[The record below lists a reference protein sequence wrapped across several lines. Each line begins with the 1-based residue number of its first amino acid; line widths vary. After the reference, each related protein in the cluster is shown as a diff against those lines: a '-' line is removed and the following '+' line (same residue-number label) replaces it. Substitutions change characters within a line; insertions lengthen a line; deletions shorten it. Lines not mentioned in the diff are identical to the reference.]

1 MGMLYVSNVSIIFDV
16 PCLFYTNCYMFCIYF
31 ISLLY
36 FFGTNL
42 LTRCRSASSCFL
54 LFLYSRK
61 ASLDIFSE
69 LDETWTDLL
78 FFQHEDGVQR
88 RDGGAP
94 RGTHT
99 LGPRGPPLP
108 RRGVVSGPRGS
119 AAAALS
125 PSHASRREN
134 PKSPSHY
141 PRKVPE
147 TPPPS
152 TLARE
157 GPEPLPG
164 TLPER
169 GIVTGGFYIAMP
181 ASGVMRE

>member
-1 MGMLYVSNVSIIFDV
+1 MPV
-16 PCLFYTNCYMFCIYF
+16 PVFCCFCIPEKLVWKYSRNWTKLHGGCYF
-31 ISLLY
+31 IRTHLME
-36 FFGTNL
+36 
-42 LTRCRSASSCFL
+42 RRS
-54 LFLYSRK
+54 SR
-61 ASLDIFSE
+61 
-69 LDETWTDLL
+69 
-78 FFQHEDGVQR
+78 G
-88 RDGGAP
+88 
-94 RGTHT
+94 
-99 LGPRGPPLP
+99 GPRGPHTHPGRGSPLARP
-108 RRGVVSGPRGS
+108 GVVWAPRVPP
-119 AAAALS
+119 AAALS
-125 PSHASRREN
+125 ATYSPRREN
-134 PKSPSHY
+134 PKYPSHY

>member
-1 MGMLYVSNVSIIFDV
+1 MFHACFIPIATCFASTL
-16 PCLFYTNCYMFCIYF
+16 CHFYTF
-31 ISLLY
+31 S
-36 FFGTNL
+36 GTNL
-42 LTRCRSASSCFL
+42 LTRCRNASSCFL

-61 ASLDIFSE
+61 ASLEIFSE
-69 LDETWTDLL
+69 LDETSRGML
-78 FFQHEDGVQR
+78 FYQKTPEGPKRQQR
-88 RDGGAP
+88 RATWAPHAGRARAPPLARPSHVWAP
-94 RGTHT
+94 RW
-99 LGPRGPPLP
+99 PP
-108 RRGVVSGPRGS
+108 
-119 AAAALS
+119 AAALS
-125 PSHASRREN
+125 PTYSPRCKN
-134 PKSPSHY
+134 PKYPSHY

>member
-1 MGMLYVSNVSIIFDV
+1 MPV
-16 PCLFYTNCYMFCIYF
+16 PVFCC
-31 ISLLY
+31 
-36 FFGTNL
+36 FGIPEKL
-42 LTRCRSASSCFL
+42 VWK
-54 LFLYSRK
+54 YSRN
-61 ASLDIFSE
+61 
-69 LDETWTDLL
+69 WTKPFREVL
-78 FFQHEDGVQR
+78 FFQKTQDDAKMQQR
-88 RDGGAP
+88 RPTGAPHAMRARQAPWPRPRMVWAP
-94 RGTHT
+94 RGS
-99 LGPRGPPLP
+99 P
-108 RRGVVSGPRGS
+108 
-119 AAAALS
+119 AAALS
-125 PSHASRREN
+125 PTYSPREN
-134 PKSPSHY
+134 NPKCLSHY

>member
-1 MGMLYVSNVSIIFDV
+1 MFHACFIPIATCFASTL
-16 PCLFYTNCYMFCIYF
+16 CHFYTF
-31 ISLLY
+31 S
-36 FFGTNL
+36 GTNL

-61 ASLDIFSE
+61 ASLEIFSE
-69 LDETWTDLL
+69 LDETSRGML
-78 FFQHEDGVQR
+78 FYQNTPEGPKEQQRGARRAPHAPRARLAPWPRPGVVW
-88 RDGGAP
+88 AP
-94 RGTHT
+94 RGS
-99 LGPRGPPLP
+99 P
-108 RRGVVSGPRGS
+108 
-119 AAAALS
+119 AAALS
-125 PSHASRREN
+125 PTYSPREN
-134 PKSPSHY
+134 NPKGLSQN

>member
-1 MGMLYVSNVSIIFDV
+1 MPVPIF
-16 PCLFYTNCYMFCIYF
+16 CCFCIPEKLVWKYSRNWTKFHGGSYF
-31 ISLLY
+31 IR
-36 FFGTNL
+36 THQ
-42 LTRCRSASSCFL
+42 
-54 LFLYSRK
+54 K
-61 ASLDIFSE
+61 
-69 LDETWTDLL
+69 
-78 FFQHEDGVQR
+78 VQR
-88 RDGGAP
+88 RDEVEP
-94 RGTHT
+94 RGPHT
-99 LGPRGPPLP
+99 PPGRGSPLARPGVVWAPRGPP
-108 RRGVVSGPRGS
+108 
-119 AAAALS
+119 AAALS
-125 PSHASRREN
+125 STYSPRREN
-134 PKSPSHY
+134 SKGLSQY

>member
-1 MGMLYVSNVSIIFDV
+1 MFHACFIPIATCFASTLYHS
-16 PCLFYTNCYMFCIYF
+16 YT
-31 ISLLY
+31 

-61 ASLDIFSE
+61 ASLEIFSE
-69 LDETWTDLL
+69 LDETTRGCL
-78 FFQHEDGVQR
+78 FFQNTPDGAKEQQR
-88 RDGGAP
+88 RATRRPHAP
-94 RGTHT
+94 RARAP
-99 LGPRGPPLP
+99 LLP
-108 RRGVVSGPRGS
+108 RPGVVWAPRGS

-125 PSHASRREN
+125 PTYSSRCKN
-134 PKSPSHY
+134 PRYPSHI

-147 TPPPS
+147 APPSS
-152 TLARE
+152 TLARGGSE
-157 GPEPLPG
+157 ALPG

-169 GIVTGGFYIAMP
+169 GIITRGLYITMP

>member
-1 MGMLYVSNVSIIFDV
+1 MFHACFIPIATCFASTLWH
-16 PCLFYTNCYMFCIYF
+16 FYT
-31 ISLLY
+31 

-61 ASLDIFSE
+61 ASLEIFSE
-69 LDETWTDLL
+69 LDETSRTSL
-78 FFQHEDGVQR
+78 FFQKTSDGAKKQR
-88 RDGGAP
+88 RRPTGQPHATRARAPPLPHPGMVWAP
-94 RGTHT
+94 RGS
-99 LGPRGPPLP
+99 P
-108 RRGVVSGPRGS
+108 
-119 AAAALS
+119 AAALS
-125 PSHASRREN
+125 PTYSPREN
-134 PKSPSHY
+134 NPRHLSHY

-181 ASGVMRE
+181 ASEVMRE

>member
-1 MGMLYVSNVSIIFDV
+1 MFHACFIPIATWFASTLYH
-16 PCLFYTNCYMFCIYF
+16 FYI
-31 ISLLY
+31 

-42 LTRCRSASSCFL
+42 LTRCRSVSSCFL

-61 ASLDIFSE
+61 ASLEIFSE
-69 LDETWTDLL
+69 LDETSRGSL
-78 FFQHEDGVQR
+78 FYQNSPEGPKEQR
-88 RDGGAP
+88 RGARRAPHAP
-94 RGTHT
+94 RA
-99 LGPRGPPLP
+99 RGPPLP
-108 RRGVVSGPRGS
+108 RPRVVWAPRGS
-119 AAAALS
+119 SAAALS
-125 PSHASRREN
+125 PTYFPRREN
-134 PKSPSHY
+134 PKGLSKY

-157 GPEPLPG
+157 GSEPLPG

>member
-1 MGMLYVSNVSIIFDV
+1 MFHACFIPIATCFASTLWH
-16 PCLFYTNCYMFCIYF
+16 FYT
-31 ISLLY
+31 

-42 LTRCRSASSCFL
+42 LTRCRSVSSCFL

-61 ASLDIFSE
+61 ASLEIFSE
-69 LDETWTDLL
+69 LDETTRGCL
-78 FFQHEDGVQR
+78 FFQNTSDGAKEQQR
-88 RDGGAP
+88 RATRRPHAP
-94 RGTHT
+94 RAWAP
-99 LGPRGPPLP
+99 LLP
-108 RRGVVSGPRGS
+108 RPRVVWAPRGS

-125 PSHASRREN
+125 PTYSPRREN
-134 PKSPSHY
+134 PKYLSKY
-141 PRKVPE
+141 PRKDPE
-147 TPPPS
+147 TPPSS

-157 GPEPLPG
+157 GSEPLPG